1 LKKAGGS
8 FAGGRSSNNRFF
20 KLGRVVQQI
29 CGFFISIFSTF
40 HLLAVTQRSY
50 GVYLSLTFLRFG
62 YYYLFYLSSTCNKT
76 LHFVTVL
83 NVKEIAGDKLMT
95 SRSYVTEE
103 QGRLNNYAIEPK
115 MYVDQSQQFG
125 FNKYAEKLN
134 GRLAM
139 IGFVSLL
146 AFEAITGQGLITW
159 LIHL

>member
-1 LKKAGGS
+1 MILKVKPIQ
-8 FAGGRSSNNRFF
+8 
-20 KLGRVVQQI
+20 K
-29 CGFFISIFSTF
+29 
-40 HLLAVTQRSY
+40 
-50 GVYLSLTFLRFG
+50 
-62 YYYLFYLSSTCNKT
+62 NK
-76 LHFVTVL
+76 F
-83 NVKEIAGDKLMT
+83 MT

-115 MYVDQSQQFG
+115 MYVDSTQQFG

-146 AFEAITGQGLITW
+146 AFEAIAGQGLITW